1 MATVIDLLRHL
12 GERAAPD
19 GGNALAGPVMLP
31 AVTDSPLSLPLPPA
45 IVGAWARLVG
55 RKTLGHHALALS
67 AAQTQRSVALMGH
80 GASPHDDLLLLL
92 LSQLQRPPHPAMLAL
107 MPPDESTFR
116 QQLITLA
123 EATGVRW
130 LDAGQSGGRVA
141 QAQLILATPSDLHR
155 RVLRYHDRAWRWLW
169 PQLRFVALPQ
179 LHRYTSAEAGHLH
192 WLLRRV
198 ERLATHSPLQ
208 LLSSLASVADV
219 GGTLNRLLDRPMH
232 VVAAP
237 DGPSHS
243 VLIALWRCGSNREA
257 TLLQLAE
264 QLSARHLAITVFGR
278 DEAETIQLRAQATKR
293 GIALPDEVRVAIVA
307 GVPRAIDDRQQLL
320 RSGYRLLI
328 LLAGD
333 EPHELLFAAQPDL
346 LLNALPQWPLAT
358 HNPYVVAPQLT
369 CAAVEHPLEE
379 AEIDRWAVR
388 ELRDRLIKKNV
399 LQPLPSGDLW
409 QSAPDIDE
417 PYAELDPRAIGG
429 EPLTILSPAGESI
442 ATIPP
447 ALQDRCLLER
457 QVFEPGWQ
465 VAGRDESGLVVQLAP
480 DPIER
485 DTIVLAEMTVR
496 VRDELAART
505 IRFGKQT
512 TDLLKGKVWA
522 SQRIVGLRELRPD
535 ATERRL
541 PASAPQTEWLAAAC
555 WIPLSGPIGDP
566 QAIGWTITQALPIVA
581 LAPPAAL
588 AVTYDA
594 EHERLY
600 LIEVEP
606 GGVGIIDC
614 LYQEFETLIEL
625 ASLIA
630 QSSSTRPLYKR
641 LVAAELAWING
652 LYGRAPQPEPIQE
665 PQRAEQPVLQPVE
678 AIKTPVPATPA
689 TPPKVPVSARP
700 EQSAPAPRLPAQ
712 LPKAQPP
719 VRSNGSGE
727 QAKPQT
733 PAPAS
738 TAPVEQAK
746 PKAPAPTPVPA
757 KPETPTPAPT
767 TEQAK
772 PKAPAP
778 TPARTPIAPAART
791 PAPEST
797 PAPTVS
803 TERPTAPRVSPTPTV
818 PTERTPAPESP
829 PAPTTTGEQARP
841 QPRPAVPAR
850 ETTPVPPQRLPIA
863 APTNGQ
869 RAPTPAPARAE
880 QRPEQAARPSAIP
893 PKAAEPGP
901 TIAQRPAEVP
911 RRAEQPAPSAANTPT
926 TPAPVTSE
934 RQSEAQ
940 KPAAA
945 PASERRAAIY
955 NSAQPPAQPAKPIA
969 TPANTRRYEM
979 PAPDTTPAAQRQ
991 AEPAV
996 EPVPPRSVAQP
1007 PVARPAEQPAPE
1019 QRIPEP
1025 EKVPAPAVEP
1035 QSATP
1040 VAETAPPPAEPEDS
1054 PSVVETPAVEPQS
1067 ATPVAE
1073 ASEQPVAPQLTSA
1086 VEEAPP
1092 AEQRPQTIAETE
1104 ALPIQPRPGI
1114 ERRPSIVDRLEL
1126 DQEEADDQPDET
1138 ATTHEQAEQ
1147 PVAGSTIEEAP
1158 PADEQPALPAPV
1170 AQTRQPHEAVPRRR
1184 ITSQYSID
1192 DLLPPLDDEEE
1203 AEEEAFIEEP
1213 PAPPPEPF
1221 RPALHSGRASSS
1233 DVPPRQNPA
1242 SRRPEPEI
1250 ARNEPSNIDAE
1261 DDEED
1266 ERPVERYPAR
1276 REPQPPR
1283 GRQEPPTRQ
1292 PFQRREPQ
1300 RPLSSPTRQ
1309 SSPPAPR
1316 REPPA
1321 PQGDRQRPYQARGSQ
1336 NQPPQNP
1343 SRRVEPPTNRRD
1355 PIDQRSQRPQ
1365 RQEPPA
1371 PPQREPRRPTPPV
1384 PQKPAAPEP
1393 EADVNAMIARMR
1405 RLREEREA
1413 SQRPATTPRTQRPA
1427 PTEPVELRFHI
1438 GERVQ
1443 CLPYGVGTVRASSI
1457 VDGREQVLIDF
1468 PEYGEIEVDP
1478 ALNLIRQLGSSAAAE
1493 QDEHDD
1499 I

>member
-1 MATVIDLLRHL
+1 
-12 GERAAPD
+12 
-19 GGNALAGPVMLP
+19 
-31 AVTDSPLSLPLPPA
+31 
-45 IVGAWARLVG
+45 
-55 RKTLGHHALALS
+55 
-67 AAQTQRSVALMGH
+67 
-80 GASPHDDLLLLL
+80 
-92 LSQLQRPPHPAMLAL
+92 
-107 MPPDESTFR
+107 
-116 QQLITLA
+116 
-123 EATGVRW
+123 
-130 LDAGQSGGRVA
+130 
-141 QAQLILATPSDLHR
+141 
-155 RVLRYHDRAWRWLW
+155 
-169 PQLRFVALPQ
+169 
-179 LHRYTSAEAGHLH
+179 
-192 WLLRRV
+192 

-264 QLSARHLAITVFGR
+264 QLSARHLAITMFGR
-278 DEAETIQLRAQATKR
+278 DEAETIQVRAQAAR
-293 GIALPDEVRVAIVA
+293 REIALPDEARVAIVA

-429 EPLTILSPAGESI
+429 EPLTVLSPSGEPI

-457 QVFEPGWQ
+457 QVFAPGWQ
-465 VAGRDESGLVVQLAP
+465 IAGRDESGLVVQLAP
-480 DPIER
+480 DPVER
-485 DTIVLAEMTVR
+485 DTIVLAEITVR
-496 VRDELAART
+496 VREELAART

-522 SQRIVGLRELRPD
+522 SQRLVGLRELRPD

-630 QSSSTRPLYKR
+630 QSSCTRPLYKR
-641 LVAAELAWING
+641 LAAAELAWING

-678 AIKTPVPATPA
+678 AIKTPTATPA
-689 TPPKVPVSARP
+689 TQPKVPVSARP
-700 EQSAPAPRLPAQ
+700 EQAAPAPRLPAQ

-727 QAKPQT
+727 QSKPQ
-733 PAPAS
+733 PPAS
-738 TAPVEQAK
+738 TAPVEQAG
-746 PKAPAPTPVPA
+746 PKAPAPTPAHPRPQTPATARSAQPA
-757 KPETPTPAPT
+757 KPEAPTPAPP
-767 TEQAK
+767 EQTK

-791 PAPEST
+791 TAPQST
-797 PAPTVS
+797 PAPT
-803 TERPTAPRVSPTPTV
+803 TN
-818 PTERTPAPESP
+818 
-829 PAPTTTGEQARP
+829 GEQARPQPSPRAPAP

-850 ETTPVPPQRLPIA
+850 ETTPVPPQRPTVA

-869 RAPTPAPARAE
+869 RAPTPAPVHAE
-880 QRPEQAARPSAIP
+880 QRPEQAARPPTTP
-893 PKAAEPGP
+893 PKAAEPAP
-901 TIAQRPAEVP
+901 TIAQRPAELP
-911 RRAEQPAPSAANTPT
+911 RRAEQPAPSATNRPT

-934 RQSEAQ
+934 RQSGTQ
-940 KPAAA
+940 KPAAS
-945 PASERRAAIY
+945 ASERRATIY
-955 NSAQPPAQPAKPIA
+955 NTAQPPVQPAKPIA

-979 PAPDTTPAAQRQ
+979 PEPDTRPAEQRK

-996 EPVPPRSVAQP
+996 VPVTTKPVSQP
-1007 PVARPAEQPAPE
+1007 PVARPAELPAPE

-1025 EKVPAPAVEP
+1025 EKVAAPTVEP
-1035 QSATP
+1035 QSTL
-1040 VAETAPPPAEPEDS
+1040 VIKEEPA
-1054 PSVVETPAVEPQS
+1054 AEPQS
-1067 ATPVAE
+1067 TTPIAE
-1073 ASEQPVAPQLTSA
+1073 AAEQPVEPQLTST
-1086 VEEAPP
+1086 VEDVPPP
-1092 AEQRPQTIAETE
+1092 AEQRPQAIAETE
-1104 ALPIQPRPGI
+1104 TQPIQTRPGI
-1114 ERRPSIVDRLEL
+1114 ERRPSIVDRLALE
-1126 DQEEADDQPDET
+1126 QEDAD
-1138 ATTHEQAEQ
+1138 EQ
-1147 PVAGSTIEEAP
+1147 PVAQEESRDEQPVEAVADAHEHADQPVADQKAEEAP
-1158 PADEQPALPAPV
+1158 ADHSPAQP
-1170 AQTRQPHEAVPRRR
+1170 RQPHEAVPRRR

-1203 AEEEAFIEEP
+1203 AEEEVFVEEP
-1213 PAPPPEPF
+1213 PARPPEPF
-1221 RPALHSGRASSS
+1221 RPAIHSERASSR

-1242 SRRPEPEI
+1242 QRQPEPDRV
-1250 ARNEPSNIDAE
+1250 RNELINIDAE
-1261 DDEED
+1261 
-1266 ERPVERYPAR
+1266 
-1276 REPQPPR
+1276 
-1283 GRQEPPTRQ
+1283 
-1292 PFQRREPQ
+1292 
-1300 RPLSSPTRQ
+1300 
-1309 SSPPAPR
+1309 
-1316 REPPA
+1316 
-1321 PQGDRQRPYQARGSQ
+1321 
-1336 NQPPQNP
+1336 
-1343 SRRVEPPTNRRD
+1343 
-1355 PIDQRSQRPQ
+1355 
-1365 RQEPPA
+1365 
-1371 PPQREPRRPTPPV
+1371 
-1384 PQKPAAPEP
+1384 
-1393 EADVNAMIARMR
+1393 
-1405 RLREEREA
+1405 
-1413 SQRPATTPRTQRPA
+1413 
-1427 PTEPVELRFHI
+1427 
-1438 GERVQ
+1438 
-1443 CLPYGVGTVRASSI
+1443 
-1457 VDGREQVLIDF
+1457 
-1468 PEYGEIEVDP
+1468 
-1478 ALNLIRQLGSSAAAE
+1478 
-1493 QDEHDD
+1493 
-1499 I
+1499 

>member
-19 GGNALAGPVMLP
+19 GDNALAGPVMLP

-45 IVGAWARLVG
+45 LVGAWMRLVG

-107 MPPDESTFR
+107 MPPDEPTFR

-123 EATGVRW
+123 EATSVRW
-130 LDAGQSGGRVA
+130 LDAGHAGGRVV
-141 QAQLILATPSDLHR
+141 QAQLILATPADLHR

-198 ERLATHSPLQ
+198 ERLTAHSPLQ
-208 LLSSLASVADV
+208 LFSSLASVADV

-237 DGPSHS
+237 DGPNHS
-243 VLIALWRCGSNREA
+243 VLIALWRCDNNRGA
-257 TLLQLAE
+257 TLIQLAE
-264 QLSARHLAITVFGR
+264 QLSARRLAITVFGR
-278 DEAETIQLRAQATKR
+278 DEAETIHLRAQAAER
-293 GIALPDEVRVAIVA
+293 GIALPDEARVAIVA
-307 GVPRAIDDRQQLL
+307 GVPRTIDDRQQLL

-399 LQPLPSGDLW
+399 LQPLPNGDLW

-429 EPLTILSPAGESI
+429 EPLTVLSPAGERI
-442 ATIPP
+442 AAIPP

-457 QVFEPGWQ
+457 QVFEPGLQ
-465 VAGRDESGLVVQLAP
+465 IATRDESGLVVQLAP
-480 DPIER
+480 DSVER
-485 DTIVLAEMTVR
+485 ATIVLAEMTVR
-496 VRDELAART
+496 VREELAART

-512 TDLLKGKVWA
+512 TNLLKGKVWA
-522 SQRIVGLRELRPD
+522 AQRIVGLRELRPD

-555 WIPLSGPIGDP
+555 WLPLSASITDP
-566 QAIGWTITQALPIVA
+566 QAIGWAITQALPIVA

-588 AVTYDA
+588 VVTYDA

-614 LYQEFETLIEL
+614 LYHEFEILIEL

-630 QSSSTRPLYKR
+630 QSSNTRPLYKR
-641 LVAAELAWING
+641 LATAELAWINE

-665 PQRAEQPVLQPVE
+665 PQPVEQPVLQPVA
-678 AIKTPVPATPA
+678 AIRAPVPVTPA
-689 TPPKVPVSARP
+689 TPPQASVPARTEP
-700 EQSAPAPRLPAQ
+700 IVPPPRLPAQ
-712 LPKAQPP
+712 LPKGQTPR
-719 VRSNGSGE
+719 RSNLSGE

-733 PAPAS
+733 PAPTPALPPAQTKPQPTVQARSQAS
-738 TAPVEQAK
+738 
-746 PKAPAPTPVPA
+746 APTPTTSAAHIKPQPTAPSPA
-757 KPETPTPAPT
+757 

-772 PKAPAP
+772 PPMPAP
-778 TPARTPIAPAART
+778 NPPAQQAKTETSQPTTEQVKPETSAPVPARTPIT
-791 PAPEST
+791 P
-797 PAPTVS
+797 
-803 TERPTAPRVSPTPTV
+803 TERPTAPRITP
-818 PTERTPAPESP
+818 E
-829 PAPTTTGEQARP
+829 PTTTREQVKPQPSTRTAAP
-841 QPRPAVPAR
+841 QPRPAVPTRHDAHKAPGA
-850 ETTPVPPQRLPIA
+850 TTPIRPTTT
-863 APTNGQ
+863 PTNGHH
-869 RAPTPAPARAE
+869 APTPAPHRAE
-880 QRPEQAARPSAIP
+880 QQPDRAVRPPSAS
-893 PKAAEPGP
+893 PKPAAPATP
-901 TIAQRPAEVP
+901 TSQPQEELS
-911 RRAEQPAPSAANTPT
+911 RREEQLATRAASTTT
-926 TPAPVTSE
+926 TPAQVTSD
-934 RQSEAQ
+934 RQMGAQ
-940 KPAAA
+940 KPTAT
-945 PASERRAAIY
+945 PTPDRRAAIY
-955 NSAQPPAQPAKPIA
+955 NASQPPISPAKPAA

-979 PAPDTTPAAQRQ
+979 PP
-991 AEPAV
+991 
-996 EPVPPRSVAQP
+996 SGI
-1007 PVARPAEQPAPE
+1007 RPAEQRQVEPVVSQPPGVKPAELPATEQRGPAPE
-1019 QRIPEP
+1019 
-1025 EKVPAPAVEP
+1025 AVEETAASTP
-1035 QSATP
+1035 ELANATP
-1040 VAETAPPPAEPEDS
+1040 VAETAPTQVEPES
-1054 PSVVETPAVEPQS
+1054 TPALAEEP
-1067 ATPVAE
+1067 TAE
-1073 ASEQPVAPQLTSA
+1073 QQPAAVTE
-1086 VEEAPP
+1086 VEE
-1092 AEQRPQTIAETE
+1092 
-1104 ALPIQPRPGI
+1104 LPTQPRPTI
-1114 ERRPSIVDRLEL
+1114 ERRPSIVDRLAL
-1126 DQEEADDQPDET
+1126 DQEEAQDQP
-1138 ATTHEQAEQ
+1138 ATQEAGRADQPAEAAEAAQDQAEQ
-1147 PVAGSTIEEAP
+1147 VVADQAAAETPTRAN
-1158 PADEQPALPAPV
+1158 EQPAKPAPLV
-1170 AQTRQPHEAVPRRR
+1170 PIRPPHGAVPRRS
-1184 ITSQYSID
+1184 ITAQYSID
-1192 DLLPPLDDEEE
+1192 DLLPPLDDEDD
-1203 AEEEAFIEEP
+1203 EEAFAEE

-1221 RPALHSGRASSS
+1221 SPAARNRRSPSS
-1233 DVPPRQNPA
+1233 DVRPRQNLA
-1242 SRRPEPEI
+1242 QRRPEPESG
-1250 ARNEPSNIDAE
+1250 RNDLINIDAE
-1261 DDEED
+1261 DDD

-1276 REPQPPR
+1276 REPQPPHER
-1283 GRQEPPTRQ
+1283 PESPARQ
-1292 PFQRREPQ
+1292 PYQRKDSQ
-1300 RPLSSPTRQ
+1300 RPFSPPSRQ
-1309 SSPPAPR
+1309 SPPPAPR
-1316 REPPA
+1316 RGPHA
-1321 PQGDRQRPYQARGSQ
+1321 PQGDRQRYQGRGPQ

-1343 SRRVEPPTNRRD
+1343 SRRVDQPANRRD
-1355 PIDQRSQRPQ
+1355 QTDWRSQRSQRQ
-1365 RQEPPA
+1365 A
-1371 PPQREPRRPTPPV
+1371 PPQRDPRRPDPPV

-1413 SQRPATTPRTQRPA
+1413 SQRPTTPRTQRPA

-1443 CLPYGVGTVRASSI
+1443 CLPYGIGIVRASSI

-1478 ALNLIRQLGSSAAAE
+1478 ALNLIRQLGSSAAGD
-1493 QDEHDD
+1493 QDETDD
-1499 I
+1499 L